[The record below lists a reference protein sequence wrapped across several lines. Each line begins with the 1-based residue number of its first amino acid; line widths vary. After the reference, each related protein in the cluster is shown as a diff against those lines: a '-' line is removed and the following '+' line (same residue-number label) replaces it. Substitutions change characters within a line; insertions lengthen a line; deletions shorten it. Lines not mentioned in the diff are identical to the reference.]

1 MPTSARGTSSPAPAH
16 DALGPAARHAPGFTL
31 VEMLVVLLIM
41 GLMVGMAS
49 SIVRPGDRA
58 LVCHEADRLA
68 QLLNLAAT
76 EARLTG
82 ESVAWTPDA
91 QGYRFW
97 RMTADAGWSRIG
109 GTNVLRPRTLPQGMR
124 IAALQVENLPVT
136 GDMRLEFPP
145 QGRVFA
151 FSIDLTLGAARCAVA
166 ATPLGEVRVSS
177 GDEAADGTPAQ

>member
-1 MPTSARGTSSPAPAH
+1 MPTSARGTNRSAAAH
-16 DALGPAARHAPGFTL
+16 DASGAAAQKAPGFTL
-31 VEMLVVLLIM
+31 IEMLVVLLIM

-49 SIVRPGDRA
+49 TIVRPDDRG

-68 QLLNLAAT
+68 QLLDHAAT
-76 EARLTG
+76 EARFTG
-82 ESVAWTPDA
+82 QTVAWTPDA

-97 RMTADAGWSRIG
+97 RMTADAGWAGIRDSDA
-109 GTNVLRPRTLPQGMR
+109 LRPRTLPQGMR
-124 IAALQVENLPVT
+124 IAGMQIENVPVT

-151 FSIDLTLGAARCAVA
+151 FSIDLTLGAAHCAVA

-177 GDEAADGTPAQ
+177 DVEAANATPAQ